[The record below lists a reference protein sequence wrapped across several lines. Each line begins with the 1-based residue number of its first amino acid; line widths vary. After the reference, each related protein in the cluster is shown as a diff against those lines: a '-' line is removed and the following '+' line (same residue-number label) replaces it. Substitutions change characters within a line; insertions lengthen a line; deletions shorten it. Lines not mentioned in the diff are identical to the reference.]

1 MADVGTRLREAR
13 ERGGIPLRQIAD
25 RTKISVVSLEALERG
40 DTARLPGGIFGRSF
54 VRSYA
59 AEVGLDPDAMV
70 REFLDQFSQDPR
82 FAALSTEAETAERP
96 GSPPAASTILKLVV
110 VALVA
115 VGIILYLTLA
125 KHAPDPSRDP
135 RPDSARRTGRGLAIV
150 GVPQSP

>member
-13 ERGGIPLRQIAD
+13 EGGGIPLRQIAD
-25 RTKISVVSLEALERG
+25 RTKISVAALEALERG
-40 DTARLPGGIFGRSF
+40 DMGRLPGGIFGRSF

-82 FAALSTEAETAERP
+82 FAAISIEAEPAARP
-96 GSPPAASTILKLVV
+96 GSPAARTVLKLVA

-115 VGIILYLTLA
+115 VGIILYLTLI
-125 KHAPDPSRDP
+125 KHASDPSRDP
-135 RPDSARRTGRGLAIV
+135 RPDSARRTARGLARV

>member
-25 RTKISVVSLEALERG
+25 RTKISVASLEALERG

-59 AEVGLDPDAMV
+59 AEVGLDPDATV
-70 REFLDQFSQDPR
+70 REFLDQFGQDPR
-82 FAALSTEAETAERP
+82 FAAMSTEAEPAERP
-96 GSPPAASTILKLVV
+96 GSPAASTVLKLVV

-115 VGIILYLTLA
+115 VGIILYLTLV